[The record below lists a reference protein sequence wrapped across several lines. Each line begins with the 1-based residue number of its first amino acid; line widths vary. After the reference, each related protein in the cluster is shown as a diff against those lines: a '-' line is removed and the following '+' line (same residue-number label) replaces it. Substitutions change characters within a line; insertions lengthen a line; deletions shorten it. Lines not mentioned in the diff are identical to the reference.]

1 MYRLLRELLEAIVLA
16 MLIFFLASV
25 TLQNF
30 RVLGGS
36 MSDTL
41 EDGQYLVVNKVAYSS
56 FDKHRLAQLVPFWDV
71 DEPSEVFAF
80 HPPRRG
86 EVVVFRPPR
95 RPDVEYVKR
104 VVALP
109 GETVEIRRGTV
120 IVDGIPLEEPYVLRR
135 GSTETRHPVRLAHDE
150 YYVLGDNRLGSE
162 DSRTWGPIL
171 LDSIVGRVWFTYWPP
186 SEAGLISH

>member
-1 MYRLLRELLEAIVLA
+1 MYRLLRELLEAVVLA

-56 FDKHRLAQLVPFWDV
+56 FDKHRFAQLVPFWDV
-71 DEPSEVFAF
+71 DEPGEVFTF

-120 IVDGIPLEEPYVLRR
+120 IVDGLPLEEPYVQRR
-135 GSTETRHPVRLAHDE
+135 GGHRNTPSCAA
-150 YYVLGDNRLGSE
+150 Y
-162 DSRTWGPIL
+162 SR
-171 LDSIVGRVWFTYWPP
+171 
-186 SEAGLISH
+186 